1 MHSDFSLDVFLGRN
15 LYSNETLKSLSAFA
29 TAFTD
34 VCFWQISRAYMVHTA
49 KKPKA
54 QHQVPNEA
62 LNFLYDKFIPL
73 LHLPR
78 RMHNGPLPNVISTI
92 KAILWRCCCLAMLR
106 KVHGDYWQLLWVLF
120 MYQYKDARFPWIVQ
134 VLWLANSSASSELMT
149 FSPKMLIPNQD
160 PLQEQSNKEIA
171 PTKESAQKGQ
181 RPLDSFRTDCSKWL
195 HSSPFSG
202 NVSVYSI
209 LRLAE
214 RPRAS
219 ETKCMSRLR
228 APNSVCLV
236 LSRRWAGMAM
246 DVLFCECS
254 EQNWAM
260 SAIARNRQ
268 AHITNGNQ
276 FCQQCG
282 LFLGHMVFH

>member
-1 MHSDFSLDVFLGRN
+1 
-15 LYSNETLKSLSAFA
+15 
-29 TAFTD
+29 
-34 VCFWQISRAYMVHTA
+34 
-49 KKPKA
+49 
-54 QHQVPNEA
+54 
-62 LNFLYDKFIPL
+62 
-73 LHLPR
+73 
-78 RMHNGPLPNVISTI
+78 
-92 KAILWRCCCLAMLR
+92 
-106 KVHGDYWQLLWVLF
+106 
-120 MYQYKDARFPWIVQ
+120 
-134 VLWLANSSASSELMT
+134 MT

-160 PLQEQSNKEIA
+160 LLQEQSNKEIA

-181 RPLDSFRTDCSKWL
+181 RPLDSLRTDCSKWL

-202 NVSVYSI
+202 NASVYSI

-219 ETKCMSRLR
+219 ETKRMSRLR

-282 LFLGHMVFH
+282 LFLGTWFFTNLPTKFDPGRSFSRMA